1 MPNQTLQ
8 ATAKSAVD
16 FCYASAFTTVSV
28 SRTAFLAAAEQ
39 NVRNTSYK
47 RGRMGVSIHY
57 CGKLDNTDRLPEFRE
72 RLMNIALSSGWQY
85 LVLDEDWSVPAKATL
100 EHNGESA
107 EITGHLGLKGIQLKP
122 LGESEPI
129 DFFFNSKGY
138 LLSPMNVILVQE
150 GVLAI
155 DDAWITVKTQ
165 FLPPEMHVMIIGLL
179 KYIKEHYLHNLEVQD
194 EGEYWET
201 GDYLALENKMKVI
214 QEKINYLSHELSSEY
229 FGGMAGLSAD
239 EIAERIEQLFCAE
252 DVKPRYDN

>member
-1 MPNQTLQ
+1 MESFLSI
-8 ATAKSAVD
+8 AT
-16 FCYASAFTTVSV
+16 
-28 SRTAFLAAAEQ
+28 
-39 NVRNTSYK
+39 VRNTSYK
-47 RGRMGVSIHY
+47 RGGMGVSIHY

-72 RLMNIALSSGWQY
+72 RLMSIALSFGWQY
-85 LVLDEDWSVPAKATL
+85 LV

-150 GVLAI
+150 GVLAL

-179 KYIKEHYLHNLEVQD
+179 KYIKEHYLRNLEVQD

-201 GDYLALENKMKVI
+201 GDYLALENKMRVI
-214 QEKINYLSHELSSEY
+214 QEKIDYLSHELSSEY

-252 DVKPRYDN
+252 DVKSRYHN